1 MATNEDS
8 VFLLPSRR
16 NYPHVNEY
24 EAGLLAKNE
33 LLEQYVAKLLDERV
47 KVCICRVC
55 GGRWDEER

>member
-1 MATNEDS
+1 MSHERS

-16 NYPHVNEY
+16 NYPHVNQS
-24 EAGLLAKNE
+24 EAALLAKNE

-47 KVCICRVC
+47 RVCICRNC